1 MRKKSALILFIFSL
15 ILLNIFLIVSN
26 ITSKNNTED
35 YFRLHVVANSNTVD
49 DQIIKLNVVKKINNY
64 LNDLYK
70 TTDYLKINIQDKEYS
85 KKLLKD
91 NINNILEVANLEL
104 NNQNANYECY
114 ANIGKISYEEKS
126 SDIINMRKGT
136 YDSIEL
142 ILGKGNGENFWS
154 LIFPYSY
161 NENFNESVYTSI
173 ENKEVEIKS
182 GIFET
187 IKKVVK
193 NLKS

>member
-1 MRKKSALILFIFSL
+1 
-15 ILLNIFLIVSN
+15 
-26 ITSKNNTED
+26 
-35 YFRLHVVANSNTVD
+35 
-49 DQIIKLNVVKKINNY
+49 
-64 LNDLYK
+64 
-70 TTDYLKINIQDKEYS
+70 
-85 KKLLKD
+85 
-91 NINNILEVANLEL
+91 
-104 NNQNANYECY
+104 
-114 ANIGKISYEEKS
+114 
-126 SDIINMRKGT
+126 MRKGT

>member
-1 MRKKSALILFIFSL
+1 MSKKSALILFIFCL
-15 ILLNIFLIVSN
+15 ILLNIFLIVNN
-26 ITSKNNTED
+26 ITSKNNAKD

-49 DQIIKLNVVKKINNY
+49 DQIIKLNVVKKVNNY
-64 LNDLYK
+64 LNELYK
-70 TTDYLKINIQDKEYS
+70 NTDYSKINIHKKEDS

-91 NINNILEVANLEL
+91 NIDNILEVANLEL
-104 NNQNANYECY
+104 NNQNANYTCY
-114 ANIGKISYEEKS
+114 ANIGKISYEEKK
-126 SDIINMRKGT
+126 SDIINMKEGT
-136 YDSIEL
+136 YDSIQL
-142 ILGKGNGENFWS
+142 ILGNGNGKNFWS

-161 NENFNESVYTSI
+161 NENFNESAYTSM

-187 IKKVVK
+187 LKKVVK